1 MISYYADTVVEFGT
15 VDFYKRFRDD
25 AVLTVQQ
32 AEQRAGGKPLELT
45 EEERWAA
52 AFLAGVPIE
61 TQFENGTF
69 TVTTDPCGVAYD
81 GRQWFIYRKRKE
93 PSQ

>member
-1 MISYYADTVVEFGT
+1 MTNYYADSVVEFGT

-32 AEQRAGGKPLELT
+32 AEQRANRKPVDLT
-45 EEERWAA
+45 EKERWAA

-61 TQFENGTF
+61 TKFEGGKF
-69 TVTTDPCGVAYD
+69 TVTTEPCGVAYD
-81 GRQWFIYRKRKE
+81 GRTWFIYRKERK
-93 PSQ
+93 